1 MKICFKMKNTN
12 DPQLVNALF
21 ILSEARLGKKY
32 GRILATIYI
41 SNQHLRNGIFPAV
54 LGYHINFM
62 NIRRWMT
69 NRHNNIHNLKQYN
82 KLPMMDHVL
91 DSEDSKKV
99 ENFKNALDEKYPV
112 PNNINSAI
120 ELEKWSEF
128 IDEKKHKPVNQLTN
142 KLLEQ
147 EAK

>member
-1 MKICFKMKNTN
+1 MKNTN

-41 SNQHLRNGIFPAV
+41 SNQHLRNGTFPSIV
-54 LGYHINFM
+54 GYHIMFVNS
-62 NIRRWMT
+62 RRWMKHK
-69 NRHNNIHNLKQYN
+69 HNETHGLRQCKQS
-82 KLPMMDHVL
+82 PMCELLL